1 MMSEEFWKSDWPLSY
16 IKVSTFKWWEQNYYE
31 ETKWFLGQHD
41 FTVIWFN
48 MLAELNNKGQGQK
61 KGGKMGQYGGNQC
74 EQEELYF
81 QLQPMEEGSMV

>member
-1 MMSEEFWKSDWPLSY
+1 
-16 IKVSTFKWWEQNYYE
+16 
-31 ETKWFLGQHD
+31 
-41 FTVIWFN
+41 
-48 MLAELNNKGQGQK
+48 MLAELNNKGQGQE